1 MFARGHSSMLTES
14 NAGTAGF
21 RKTKEIHEEFMQTE
35 GPRR

>member
-1 MFARGHSSMLTES
+1 MLTES

>member
-1 MFARGHSSMLTES
+1 MLTES
-14 NAGTAGF
+14 GNEGMAGF